1 MKIFST
7 KQEATQYMIE
17 KYSADFV
24 SMNLVNVVYAGPVM
38 AKIMN
43 VSAGWFVDIEEGK

>member
-7 KQEATQYMIE
+7 KQEATEYMTE

-24 SMNLVNVVYAGPVM
+24 SMSLVKVVYAGPVI

-43 VSAGWFVDIEEGK
+43 VSVGWFVDIEEGK

>member
-1 MKIFST
+1 MKVFST
-7 KQEATQYMIE
+7 KQEATEYMNN

-24 SMNLVNVVYAGPVM
+24 LMSLVNVVYAGPVM

-43 VSAGWFVDIEEGK
+43 VSTGWFVDIEEAK